1 MTSLLAVTGD
11 ALLTAFAVAASA
23 VPVAHVAGVAL
34 CWPARTPRPQRRL
47 PPGPAIELQFL
58 LGGGSRHLVLQC
70 LSLVGGRAWRVRG
83 GRGL

>member
-34 CWPARTPRPQRRL
+34 CWPARTPRPRRPL
-47 PPGPAIELQFL
+47 PPGPVIELQFL

-70 LSLVGGRAWRVRG
+70 LSLVGGWQCSAN
-83 GRGL
+83 